1 MTIDHDRH
9 NMQVHEQFEDRIKK
23 AACAFNELLVPMC
36 KTLDKDNSLIDISR
50 EEIHS
55 HNNSNKK
62 EDCKMDD
69 KENWKVLEDLK
80 QMDFNVED
88 DVEGDDIQGVDKDL
102 VQVSHFENKQR
113 NKTKTECKN
122 FVTDNVN

>member
-62 EDCKMDD
+62 EDFKMDD
-69 KENWKVLEDLK
+69 KENWKVLDDIK
-80 QMDFNVED
+80 QMDFNVDD
-88 DVEGDDIQGVDKDL
+88 DVEEVDKDIDQ
-102 VQVSHFENKQR
+102 QVSHFEKKQR
-113 NKTKTECKN
+113 AKSKSECKN